1 MRVLFDTNVLID
13 FLSERAPF
21 VADTTDLLAR
31 AYRGQ
36 IQGLAC
42 ATSFTTVFY
51 VLRKELG
58 DNAARDQISRL
69 LSVLEVAPVGRSVL
83 VAAANSGARDFEDAV
98 VIESAQVAGADH
110 IVTRNERDF
119 VRPPVPVHSPA
130 SFRGLLDLMQ

>member
-21 VADTTDLLAR
+21 VADATDLLAR

-58 DNAARDQISRL
+58 GEAARDGVSRL
-69 LSVLEVAPVGRSVL
+69 LSVLDVAPVSRAVL
-83 VAAANSGARDFEDAV
+83 VAATTNAARDFEDAV
-98 VIESAQVAGADH
+98 VMESARVAGAEH
-110 IVTRNERDF
+110 IVTRNVRDF
-119 VRPPVPVHSPA
+119 ASSPVPVHSPA
-130 SFRGLLDLMQ
+130 ELRGLLDLVQ

>member
-21 VADTTDLLAR
+21 VADATDLLSR

-51 VLRKELG
+51 ILRKELG
-58 DNAARDQISRL
+58 DEAARDRVSEL
-69 LSVLEVAPVGRSVL
+69 LSVLEVAAVGRSIL
-83 VAAANSGARDFEDAV
+83 VAATSSAARDFEDAV
-98 VIESAQVAGADH
+98 VIESARVAGADH
-110 IVTRNERDF
+110 IVTRNEKDF
-119 VRPPVPVHSPA
+119 VRSPVPVHSPA
-130 SFRGLLDLMQ
+130 SFRGLLDLLQ